1 MDMFHDRR
9 EAGKLLVPKV
19 TALNLERPVII
30 AIPRG
35 GVVVAAEIAAALDA
49 PLFVVLTRKL
59 GAPMN
64 PEYAIGAAA
73 PDGIV
78 ELNDYVVQELDIP
91 ESTMNRMIED
101 TRHEIQKR
109 SEIYGAYAILPDL
122 RDRNIILVDDGIAT
136 GYTTRVAITYLRT
149 FFPKSLTLAVPVLPK
164 ERVDAFSL
172 YADNFVYLK
181 APEFFAAV
189 GQFYRSFPQVTHEEV
204 LSLLRILNSPME

>member
-1 MDMFHDRR
+1 MFHDRR

-19 TALNLERPVII
+19 KALNLESPIII

-35 GVVVAAEIAAALDA
+35 GVVVAADLAVALDA

-73 PDGIV
+73 PDGTV
-78 ELNDYVVQELDIP
+78 ELNDYVVQELNIP
-91 ESTMNRMIED
+91 DATLKHLIEE
-101 TRHEIQKR
+101 TRIEIEKR
-109 SEIYGAYAILPDL
+109 SGIYGAYAVLPDL

-149 FFPKSLTLAVPVLPK
+149 LFPKSLTLAVPVLPK
-164 ERVDAFSL
+164 DRVDAFSL
-172 YADNFVYLK
+172 YADNLVYLQ

-189 GQFYRSFPQVTHEEV
+189 GQFYRSFPQVSHEEV
-204 LSLLRILNSPME
+204 LSLLRTLNTPAE

>member
-1 MDMFHDRR
+1 MFLDRR
-9 EAGKLLVPKV
+9 DAGRLLVPKV
-19 TALNLERPVII
+19 MALNLERPVII

-35 GVVVAAEIAAALDA
+35 GVVVAAELAAAMDA
-49 PLFVVLTRKL
+49 PLYVVLTRKL

-73 PDGIV
+73 PDGTV

-91 ESTMNRMIED
+91 DATLEHLIEEA
-101 TRHEIQKR
+101 RIEIKKR

-122 RDRNIILVDDGIAT
+122 KDRNVILVDDGIAT

-164 ERVDAFSL
+164 DRVDAFSL
-172 YADNFVYLK
+172 YADNLVYLK

-189 GQFYRSFPQVTHEEV
+189 GQFYRSFPQVSHEEV
-204 LSLLRILNSPME
+204 LSLLRNLNHPEE